1 MANIIA
7 VSVMTKFAA
16 AIRSTITATNL
27 NLYFTVIL
35 TDILVLNLKSTL
47 AARKAITLMKYLK
60 SAIIL
65 LRVFLWDF
73 LIFLKELMM
82 LRQNM

>member
-1 MANIIA
+1 MANIIT